1 MHALTGWFIR
11 NPVAANLMMALI
23 LLMGVI
29 TAFTIRIEG
38 FPRIPPDSIQ
48 ITTEYNGAPAEQVDE
63 LVTRKIEQALEG
75 LEGVRS
81 VTSRSGDS
89 TSFVSVRRAGGQ
101 DLQRLLD
108 QVRLRIDA
116 ITGLPANVRRPVI
129 DAAGFDFPAL
139 YVNLHGDTDP
149 ATLQTLARRLKEN
162 LLSQP
167 ELSRLNI
174 WGLIP
179 REMRIEVFPER
190 LRQLNL
196 TVSDVVSVIQAN
208 SLDFQAGTLR
218 TAGGNIYLRADDRA
232 QYAGDYASLPVIERA
247 NGSTVPLSDIATI
260 KDTFVDDDFLFRL
273 NGDATVG
280 MEILIGQK
288 ENLLQISQVVNRV
301 IEDFAPQLPSGIQ
314 ATVWGDSASYIS
326 DRLSLLNSNGVQGLL
341 LVLLVLSI
349 FLNVHLA
356 FWVAMGIPISVMG
369 ALAVAGSKWVDYS
382 LNDVTTFGLIIALG
396 ILVDDAVVV
405 GESVY
410 EERRKTKDPIIGT
423 ENGVNK
429 VAVATVF
436 GVLTT
441 IAAFFPMLLIDNP
454 LGKVLAGFSGI
465 VILSLIFSL
474 VESKFILP
482 AHLAHTQLDAKP
494 RYLLT
499 RGWAKVQNAAQ
510 AGLNWVRDS
519 LYLPSLHA
527 SLRHRYAV
535 LVLFLAVGLLGL
547 GLIGKG
553 TIKTV
558 FFPDVPGQIITVN
571 LEMDS
576 RAPFSLT
583 RDNVQRIEDLGN
595 ELNIELQESAALV
608 TPPIRTIFVIIS
620 GAEGAQI
627 YAELSPVIER
637 PGVETLD
644 IAREWQ
650 RRTGQIEGAT
660 ELEFTASESL
670 GGGFQ
675 LQLLSKDQDLLREA
689 STELRSFLADIDG
702 INNIRDTMV
711 GGQPELR
718 VRIRP
723 EARNLGFTAETL
735 ASQIGYAFGGA
746 EVQRIRRDNSEIR
759 VLVQNARPARNT
771 VDDLLQT
778 RLRSDTGAWV
788 PLTTVAEVNGG
799 YVAGMTHRLNGQTV
813 NTVAAAIDRSVVSP
827 AEVAQAVTEQ
837 MVPLLAQKYPSVQVS
852 FGGELE
858 EMGEIQ
864 SGLLRALLLA
874 TVLIYVL
881 MAVPLKSYS
890 QPFIILA
897 IIPFGFVGAAIGHLI
912 MGLPLSLF
920 SFFGMLALT
929 GVVVNDSLV
938 LITRYNQN
946 RMSGM
951 DVIAALHEAGIG
963 RFRAIFLT
971 TATTVIGLLPLLTE
985 TSEQAQYLIPA
996 AASLAFGE
1004 IFGTA
1009 LMLILVPVLIAI
1021 AEDIRTAIFPAGVAA
1036 TAQNSEG

>member
-23 LLMGVI
+23 LFLGVM
-29 TAFTIRIEG
+29 TVFSIRIEG
-38 FPRIPPDSIQ
+38 FPRIPPESIE

-89 TSFVSVRRAGGQ
+89 VSVVSVRRAGGQ
-101 DLQRLLD
+101 DLQSLLD
-108 QVRLRIDA
+108 KVRLRIDA
-116 ITGLPANVRRPVI
+116 VTGLPTNVRRPVI

-139 YVNLHGDTDP
+139 YVNLHGETDP
-149 ATLQTLARRLKEN
+149 ATLQTLAQRLKED

-196 TVSDVVSVIQAN
+196 TVSDVVSAIQAN

-218 TAGGNIYLRADDRA
+218 TAGGDIYLRADDRA
-232 QYAGDYASLPVIERA
+232 RYARDYATLPVIEHA

-260 KDTFVDDDFLFRL
+260 TDTFLDGDFLFRL

-288 ENLLQISQVVNRV
+288 ENLLEISQVVNRV
-301 IEDFAPQLPSGIQ
+301 VEDFTPQLPSGVQ

-326 DRLSLLNSNGVQGLL
+326 DRLSLLSSNGVQGLL
-341 LVLLVLSI
+341 LVLLILSV
-349 FLNVHLA
+349 FLNVRLA

-410 EERRKTKDPIIGT
+410 EERLKTKDPIVGT

-465 VILSLIFSL
+465 VILALIFSL
-474 VESKFILP
+474 LESKFILP
-482 AHLAHTQLDAKP
+482 AHLAHTPLDAKP

-499 RGWAKVQNAAQ
+499 RAWAKVQNVAQ
-510 AGLNWVRDS
+510 SGLNWVRDN
-519 LYLPSLHA
+519 LYLPALDT

-535 LVLFLAVGLLGL
+535 LVLFLAAGLLGL
-547 GLIGKG
+547 GLIEKGK
-553 TIKTV
+553 IKTV
-558 FFPDVPGQIITVN
+558 FFPDVPGQIVTVN
-571 LEMDS
+571 LEMDA

-595 ELNIELQESAALV
+595 ELSLELQVSAALD
-608 TPPIRTIFVIIS
+608 TPPIRTMFVIIS
-620 GAEGAQI
+620 GAESAQI

-650 RRTGQIEGAT
+650 KRTGQIEGAT
-660 ELEFTASESL
+660 ELEFSGSEAL

-675 LQLLSKDQDLLREA
+675 LQLLSKDPELLRQA
-689 STELRSFLADIDG
+689 SAELRGFLAGIDG
-702 INNIRDTMV
+702 ISNIRDNMA

-718 VRIRP
+718 LRIRP
-723 EARNLGFTAETL
+723 EARSLGFSAETL

-746 EVQRIRRDNSEIR
+746 EVQRIRRDNSEVR

-788 PLTTVAEVNGG
+788 PLPTVAEVNGS
-799 YVAGMTHRLNGQTV
+799 YVAGMKHRLNGQTV

-827 AEVAQAVTEQ
+827 TEVAQAVTEQ
-837 MVPLLAQKYPSVQVS
+837 LVPLLAQKYPSVRVS
-852 FGGELE
+852 LGGELE
-858 EMGEIQ
+858 EMSEIQ
-864 SGLLRALLLA
+864 GGLLRALMLA

-881 MAVPLKSYS
+881 MAVPLKSYT

-929 GVVVNDSLV
+929 GVIVNDSLV

-946 RMSGM
+946 RTSGT
-951 DVIAALHEAGIG
+951 DVIAALQEAGIG

-1021 AEDIRTAIFPAGVAA
+1021 AEDVRTVLSPNSIAA
-1036 TAQNSEG
+1036 TTQSLEG